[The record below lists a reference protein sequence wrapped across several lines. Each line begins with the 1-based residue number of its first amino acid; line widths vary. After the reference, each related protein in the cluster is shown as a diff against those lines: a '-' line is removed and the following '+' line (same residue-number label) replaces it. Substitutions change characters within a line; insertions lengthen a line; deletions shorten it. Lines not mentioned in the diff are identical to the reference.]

1 MVGIRFLKMAALYFV
16 IGVLIGMGM
25 SMSHTYTLTG
35 VHVHINLLGWASM
48 GLAGIVYYLF
58 PRAGES
64 MLGKIHFWLHNIG
77 LPVMMIGLTMLLFGN
92 TAVEPAIAVGG
103 TVTTLGIILFAI
115 NVFLNVKV
123 TKQ

>member
-25 SMSHTYTLTG
+25 SMSHSYTLTG

-58 PRAGES
+58 PQAGES
-64 MLGKIHFWLHNIG
+64 KLGKIHFWLHNIG
-77 LPVMMIGLTMLLFGN
+77 LPVMMIGLTMLLLGN
-92 TAVEPAIAVGG
+92 PAVEPAIAVGG
-103 TVTTLGIILFAI
+103 TVTTLAIILFAI
-115 NVFLNVKV
+115 NIFLNVKV